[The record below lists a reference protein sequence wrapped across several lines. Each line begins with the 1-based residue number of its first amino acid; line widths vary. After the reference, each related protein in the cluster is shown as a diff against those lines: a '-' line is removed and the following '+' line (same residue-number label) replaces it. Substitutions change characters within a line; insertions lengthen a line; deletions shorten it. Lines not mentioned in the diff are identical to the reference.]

1 MRVSFRT
8 FGQPLTG
15 LGVESGAIR
24 LAHRLKRQCENYRI
38 SDQRFKIHVV
48 VVNLEVRRFRIRIRE
63 KFLNLDFDRQFDVA
77 EAASALAGRQCV
89 DVDGHEDPLVN
100 GLETHLLGERRALLD
115 GDQTLAPALG
125 EHHLEVVLAHL
136 PGTVHQ
142 IAHVDAERRIVR
154 SLPSHD
160 RRFYAEPDRED
171 ALALLEEGRHHLR
184 DVRTDIATEC
194 GHLPD
199 E

>member
-77 EAASALAGRQCV
+77 EAASALAGGLHI
-89 DVDGHEDPLVN
+89 DVDGHEDTLVH
-100 GLETHLLGERRALLD
+100 GLETDPFGERRTRLD
-115 GDQTLAPALG
+115 RHQTLAPAFA
-125 EHHLEVVLAHL
+125 EHHLEVVLTHLARTAHQ
-136 PGTVHQ
+136 V
-142 IAHVDAERRIVR
+142 AHVDAERGVVG

-160 RRFYAEPDRED
+160 RRFYADR
-171 ALALLEEGRHHLR
+171 G
-184 DVRTDIATEC
+184 
-194 GHLPD
+194 
-199 E
+199 